1 MESKKGGLEQLVQP
15 LKQVQVDDQFTHPSI
30 HQSFVASGR
39 CIEPDAPALWSS
51 GGGNSGIEPFGTG
64 GDTHTHT
71 HMEFSGHVSD
81 LGHQRIA
88 PRKFADVPSGLAAI
102 SKVPGGSR
110 RVTDGRSTNRN
121 EWIRIAPTEPQAT
134 WHLVNRSH
142 GIGMHAGEMSQVSI
156 PIRLKCLQA
165 GHHHWFAKSW

>member
-64 GDTHTHT
+64 GDTHTHGVFWACLRPWT
-71 HMEFSGHVSD
+71 
-81 LGHQRIA
+81 
-88 PRKFADVPSGLAAI
+88 P
-102 SKVPGGSR
+102 
-110 RVTDGRSTNRN
+110 TNRP
-121 EWIRIAPTEPQAT
+121 EEVRGRAFWAGRHQQGAGWLSEGHRRPKHEPER
-134 WHLVNRSH
+134 VDSDRSD
-142 GIGMHAGEMSQVSI
+142 
-156 PIRLKCLQA
+156 
-165 GHHHWFAKSW
+165 